1 MNFDGFIAIDWSGDK
16 NTYQKGIKVA
26 LLEKKS
32 NSPKIVLPPN
42 GLKYWSR
49 SILIDFLIKKSNKK
63 KYLIGFDFAFA
74 YPYDDI
80 KSYFPN
86 IKNSPTSA
94 KKLWEFIEFYNKDEK
109 NFYGGNTWHI
119 EELSELYNSP
129 VKIGKNFQSRRRLT
143 EIYAKKICSPSTTFN
158 CVGPGAVGTGSL
170 AGMRVLGTLNK
181 KFNIWPFNN
190 SIEQKKS
197 IIVEIFPTLYFR
209 KFNCKPDKQLGYT
222 IEIIN
227 SCLKHYNCASVSKDL
242 KIYGPDQDEA
252 DAIISVA
259 ALKYFSDNIE
269 YWEVPKIARKEGW
282 IYGVKSN

>member
-16 NTYQKGIKVA
+16 NAYQKGIKVA

-32 NSPKIVLPPN
+32 KSPKIVLPPN
-42 GLKYWSR
+42 GFKYWSR

-74 YPYDDI
+74 YPYHDI
-80 KSYFPN
+80 KKYFPN
-86 IKNSPTSA
+86 IKNSPTSS

-109 NFYGGNTWHI
+109 NFYGGNIWHI
-119 EELSELYNSP
+119 EGLSELYNSP
-129 VKIGKNFQSRRRLT
+129 VKIGKNFLSRRRLT

-170 AGMRVLGTLNK
+170 AGMRVLKTLNK
-181 KFNIWPFNN
+181 KFKIWPFNN
-190 SIEQKKS
+190 SFEHKKS
-197 IIVEIFPTLYFR
+197 IIVEIFPTFYFR
-209 KFNCKPDKQLGYT
+209 KFNVRPDKQLGYT

-227 SCLKHYNCASVSKDL
+227 SCLKHYNCAPVSKDL
-242 KIYGPDQDEA
+242 EIYGPDQDEA

-269 YWEVPKIARKEGW
+269 YWEVPKIAKKEGW
-282 IYGVKSN
+282 IYGVKYN